1 VALPLRAVLDTN
13 VVVSGLLRRPGSASS
28 RVLDAVASGLI
39 QLLLDERILA
49 EYAEVL
55 VRPRLRLNRSLVAAY
70 LDLVASGAES
80 VAAEQLDLQLPDP
93 DDLMFLEVAV
103 SGGADY
109 LVTDNGSH
117 FVPVR
122 DSHHISVLTPR
133 QCADLL

>member
-1 VALPLRAVLDTN
+1 
-13 VVVSGLLRRPGSASS
+13 
-28 RVLDAVASGLI
+28 
-39 QLLLDERILA
+39 LLDERILA

-70 LDLVASGAES
+70 LDLVASSAES
-80 VAAEQLDLQLPDP
+80 VTANHLDLPLPDP
-93 DDLMFLEVAV
+93 HDLMFLEAAV

-109 LVTDNGSH
+109 LVTGNGSH

-122 DSHHISVLTPR
+122 GSHHISVLTPR